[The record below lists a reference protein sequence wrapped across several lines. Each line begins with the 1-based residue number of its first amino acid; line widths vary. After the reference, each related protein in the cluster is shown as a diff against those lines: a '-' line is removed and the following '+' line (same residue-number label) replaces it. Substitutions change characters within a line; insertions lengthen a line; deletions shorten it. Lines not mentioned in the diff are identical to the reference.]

1 MTKYSIIYSYKPY
14 MADYN
19 KLLNISTR
27 DSFILKRK
35 QQKKQIHLV

>member
-1 MTKYSIIYSYKPY
+1 

-35 QQKKQIHLV
+35 QQKKTNTPSIVPQVI